1 MKKLPTL
8 CWHLH
13 LSLWKAMEVQVWPEQ
28 KKKPF
33 ELGPTPGVSCRT
45 SGRVKRN
52 MQIISCVAKIVFA
65 KFEFETEVSV
75 ANQFYV
81 LIDAHLDTSNWRRYP
96 VEGVQKQRHKANIRS
111 ICIAKRTPSFI
122 SSVGSF
128 SRQLLHTFPLLLF
141 CVLCYPFLATF
152 HSLVFFPCMPLTFYF
167 TRFPT
172 QRKCRNDMRNVVYPA
187 KNSIGHELIVWYAP
201 LNFRGCIAKK
211 MHADGKNFHALGK
224 WKAGRQGQLKKS
236 GTKKYYLNDNLLLC
250 FVE

>member
-13 LSLWKAMEVQVWPEQ
+13 LSLWKAMEVQVWPEVSSKRKTFQ
-28 KKKPF
+28 IRTNSRSF
-33 ELGPTPGVSCRT
+33 MSHVWPG
-45 SGRVKRN
+45 KRN

-75 ANQFYV
+75 ANQFDV

-122 SSVGSF
+122 SLVGSF

-172 QRKCRNDMRNVVYPA
+172 QRKCKNDMRNVVYPA
-187 KNSIGHELIVWYAP
+187 KNSIGHELIAWYAP

-236 GTKKYYLNDNLLLC
+236 GGKKH
-250 FVE
+250 